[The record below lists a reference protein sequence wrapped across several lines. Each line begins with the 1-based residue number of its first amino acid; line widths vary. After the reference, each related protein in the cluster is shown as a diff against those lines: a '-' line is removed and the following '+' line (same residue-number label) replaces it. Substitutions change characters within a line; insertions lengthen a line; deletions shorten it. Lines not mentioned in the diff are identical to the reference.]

1 MVVIMENEIEM
12 ILKAAQELG
21 TMLQNHDMTQ
31 RYHHD
36 LSLMEKDM
44 QSQRLLQRLVAMGDE
59 LNRKA
64 INKEE
69 IKAEDTMENKIL
81 EKELESNALVKSF
94 IRSQKDYLALI
105 HALTDRIHNPRE

>member
-1 MVVIMENEIEM
+1 MMENEIEK

-21 TMLQNHDMTQ
+21 TMLQNHDMTR

-44 QSQRLLQRLVAMGDE
+44 PSQRLLQRLVSMGDE

-69 IKAEDTMENKIL
+69 IKADETMENKML

-94 IRSQKDYLALI
+94 IRAQKDYLALI